1 MTSPAAVVS
10 GADGVFE
17 GEAVREGVGSGGADP
32 VDGVSDG
39 SRDVSGPLSASS
51 YDGSGA
57 GRCVDD
63 DTACALSSPAGIGRA
78 RGGS

>member
-1 MTSPAAVVS
+1 M
-10 GADGVFE
+10 
-17 GEAVREGVGSGGADP
+17 REGVGSGGADP

-39 SRDVSGPLSASS
+39 SRDVSGPLSSS
-51 YDGSGA
+51 SFDGSGA